1 MMSNTKNLQPV
12 ISFLVG
18 ASLATAFILFI
29 LSARK
34 GNNIGTL
41 MASIEEITTTTTTT
55 TTNDKLTPPFE
66 ENETKMVSNGEIN
79 TTKITSG
86 TPPQENET
94 KVVSIEETT
103 TPSENETKM
112 LLAPIAQLN
121 SYMFQLQENNQDLLK
136 LLQRA
141 ATEDRTVI
149 ITSVN
154 KAWAAPNSL
163 LDLFLE
169 SFRIGDNIEH
179 LLNHLIVVTLD
190 KKAFKRCKAVHSH
203 CYFLYVEGAKFDEE
217 KVYMSKD
224 YLDLVWSKVK
234 LQQHILELGYNFL
247 FTDVDIV
254 WLRNPFEKMS
264 AAAHISTSCD
274 FYFGDPNSPINF
286 PNTGF
291 LFVKSYKENIELFEY
306 WHESREK
313 FPGNH
318 EQFVFNQIKFE
329 LADRFRVNIQYLD
342 PANFGG
348 FCNHTKGLDTIYTM
362 HANCCVG
369 LQAKLHDLRSVLD
382 DWKVY
387 KALTTD
393 EEKRRGQFTWR
404 AGICLH

>member
-55 TTNDKLTPPFE
+55 TNDKLTPPPFE
-66 ENETKMVSNGEIN
+66 ENETKMVSNEEIN

-112 LLAPIAQLN
+112 LLAPIA
-121 SYMFQLQENNQDLLK
+121 QENNQDLLK

-190 KKAFKRCKAVHSH
+190 KKAFERCKAVHSH

-291 LFVKSYKENIELFEY
+291 LFVKSYKKNIELFEY